1 MLNRLR
7 SIDLDRRGNSFQCTV
22 RCVPYDIEVKE
33 LSARHVATVRLTIS
47 PDRMAATFAEV
58 LPEVIEHL
66 QTQQVQASGP
76 SFGIFYRYDD
86 DEADLEA
93 GFPTSLPVTSD
104 GRVIGRSLDPGTFAV
119 TWHEGSYR
127 TIGDAHRAIEAWMK
141 ENGREAAGPPWE
153 VYWEGPEPGRSPSE
167 FRTEV
172 GYPIR

>member
-1 MLNRLR
+1 M
-7 SIDLDRRGNSFQCTV
+7 
-22 RCVPYDIEVKE
+22 PYDVEVKE

-58 LPEVIEHL
+58 LPEVMAHL
-66 QTQQVQASGP
+66 QKQQAQASGP
-76 SFGIFYRYDD
+76 SFGIFYSYG
-86 DEADLEA
+86 EEVDLEA
-93 GFPTSLPVTSD
+93 GFPVSLPVRSE
-104 GRVIGRSLDPGTFAV
+104 GRVTGRTLDPGMFAV

-127 TIGDAHRAIEAWMK
+127 AIGEAHRAIEQWMK
-141 ENGREAAGPPWE
+141 DNGRETAGPPWE